1 MQPDLI
7 RVALQADEPSIRDLF
22 ERSGMVEI
30 VESAPEVLV
39 WHLPSDSD
47 GLPAELRAAL
57 GDPHGPGI
65 VALTDDHPSR
75 WFEEAMHLG
84 VDDVLCLPQSAQS
97 LGHGG
102 GQGPG
107 LPRPP
112 GRGDVV
118 AQPCP
123 APPALGRD
131 AHVFTV
137 FSTKGGSGKT
147 VISTNLAV
155 CFGRQGLRTLLV
167 DLDLHSGDD
176 ALVLGLSPRWT
187 VLDLVQ
193 SPGDLDAEKLA
204 GFVTRHSSGVDLL
217 PAPTRPDEEELVA
230 IDRLEPLLEVARRSY
245 DAVVID
251 TSSSFSP
258 ATLLAIDHTDTL
270 VLVGASDV
278 PDDQE
283 PEDRARD
290 ARPARDEPA
299 RHADPD
305 EPLRRQGGP
314 RGSRRRA
321 DAAPRDHLHPAVRQG
336 DPGLGQPRPA
346 RRRRQPQVPCRPL
359 APGDRALAPRGR
371 REPPVTPDRRRRTLA
386 GRMRRAEP
394 AEPAAVAS
402 PEQND
407 PFAEIRQAAQ
417 AEAVRELGHE
427 LSEGDIREEDLHE
440 KVTKAIDVAL
450 AEAGTPLSSTDRA
463 RLVREITHNILGY
476 GPIEPFL
483 ADPEVTEVM
492 VNNHHTIYV
501 ERRGLI
507 EETEVRFGSERHL
520 LQVID
525 RIVAQTGRRIDESSP
540 MVDARLPD
548 GSRVNAIIPPLAITG
563 PSLTIRKFS
572 RDVEF
577 HPHSPT

>member
-1 MQPDLI
+1 M
-7 RVALQADEPSIRDLF
+7 
-22 ERSGMVEI
+22 
-30 VESAPEVLV
+30 
-39 WHLPSDSD
+39 
-47 GLPAELRAAL
+47 L
-57 GDPHGPGI
+57 GYTGFFP
-65 VALTDDHPSR
+65 
-75 WFEEAMHLG
+75 
-84 VDDVLCLPQSAQS
+84 
-97 LGHGG
+97 
-102 GQGPG
+102 
-107 LPRPP
+107 
-112 GRGDVV
+112 V
-118 AQPCP
+118 AQACTP
-123 APPALGRD
+123 
-131 AHVFTV
+131 
-137 FSTKGGSGKT
+137 
-147 VISTNLAV
+147 
-155 CFGRQGLRTLLV
+155 LLV

-204 GFVTRHSSGVDLL
+204 GFVTRHTSGVDLL

-230 IDRLEPLLEVARRSY
+230 IDRLEPLLEVARKSY

-270 VLVGASDV
+270 ILVGASDV
-278 PDDQE
+278 PTIKSLKIALETLDLLEMNLADMRILMNRSGAKVGL
-283 PEDRARD
+283 EDRDVERT
-290 ARPARDEPA
+290 
-299 RHADPD
+299 
-305 EPLRRQGGP
+305 LRREITYTLP
-314 RGSRRRA
+314 SDKAIPVSVNR
-321 DAAPRDHLHPAVRQG
+321 
-336 DPGLGQPRPA
+336 GQPVVVDNPKSRVA
-346 RRRRQPQVPCRPL
+346 RSLQEIAHSLHAAV
-359 APGDRALAPRGR
+359 G
-371 REPPVTPDRRRRTLA
+371 EPPVTPDRRRRTLA

-483 ADPEVTEVM
+483 ADPDRHRGDGQRPP
-492 VNNHHTIYV
+492 HHL
-501 ERRGLI
+501 RRAPRPDRGDGRCASAR
-507 EETEVRFGSERHL
+507 EAHL
-520 LQVID
+520 RQVID
-525 RIVAQTGRRIDESSP
+525 RIVAQVGRRIDESSP

-548 GSRVNAIIPPLAITG
+548 GSRVNAIIPPLAHRR
-563 PSLTIRKFS
+563 PARS
-572 RDVEF
+572 R
-577 HPHSPT
+577 SASSRASRSRSTTSSRSGR